1 MLNKLHRFIS
11 QNEMIQPG
19 DHVICAVSGGADSV
33 ALLFA
38 MYLLRDKLRIALEA
52 AHFNHNL
59 RGDESQRDEEFVR
72 QLCDR
77 LDIPLH
83 VGTGRIEAGKKGLE
97 AAARDVRYAYL
108 LSLGGKVATAHT
120 ANDNAETVLM
130 HLVRGTG
137 LRGLGGIAPVNG
149 RLLRPMLNVTRHEVM
164 AFLEEYHL
172 SYVEDSSNHTD
183 QFMRNRLRHSVMPL
197 LEAENP
203 RLAENLSAMAMRLR
217 KDDQLLEELAQDSAT
232 VNITELRALPESLRN
247 RVIVNFIK
255 NGGVSEP
262 EAEHIDAIGRL
273 IDSDRPSARVMLGN
287 GITLARRYDIIEFQE
302 SVEELGEIALPCP
315 GTIVLENIGVRIC
328 CEPAVCMIDTAD
340 AFTIIPEGQIV
351 IRSRQAGDRI
361 RLFAGTKDL
370 KKLFIDRKIP
380 AIRRTQIPVLS
391 DDTGV
396 LGVYSVGVSRERLAF
411 DENAVLIRFESI

>member
-1 MLNKLHRFIS
+1 MLNKLQGFIS
-11 QNEMIQPG
+11 QYKMIQPG
-19 DHVICAVSGGADSV
+19 DYVICAVSGGADSV

-38 MYLLRDKLRIALEA
+38 MFLLRKKLRISLAA
-52 AHFNHNL
+52 AHFNHQL
-59 RGDESQRDEEFVR
+59 RGEESQRDEEFVR

-77 LDIPLH
+77 FDIPLH
-83 VGTGRIEAGKKGLE
+83 VGVGQIKAGKKGLE
-97 AAARDVRYAYL
+97 AAARDARYSFL
-108 LSLGGKVATAHT
+108 MSLGGKVLTAHT

-164 AFLEEYHL
+164 AFLDEYHL
-172 SYVEDSSNHTD
+172 PCVEDSSNHTD

-232 VNITELRALPESLRN
+232 VNVTKLRALPESLRS
-247 RVIVNFIK
+247 RVIVNFLK
-255 NGGVSEP
+255 NGGVREP

-273 IDSDRPSARVMLGN
+273 IDSDKPSARIMLGN
-287 GITLARRYDIIEFQE
+287 GIKVARRYDTVEFQE
-302 SVEELGEIALPCP
+302 SVEELEEIALPCP

-328 CEPAVCMIDTAD
+328 CEPAVCVVDTAD
-340 AFTIIPEGQIV
+340 AFTIIPKGQIV

-361 RLFAGTKDL
+361 RLYAGTKDL

-380 AIRRTQIPVLS
+380 AIRRMQIPVLS
-391 DDTGV
+391 DDAGV
-396 LGVYSVGVSRERLAF
+396 LGVYGFGVSRERLAF
-411 DENAVLIRFESI
+411 DENAVLIRFETI

>member
-1 MLNKLHRFIS
+1 
-11 QNEMIQPG
+11 
-19 DHVICAVSGGADSV
+19 
-33 ALLFA
+33 
-38 MYLLRDKLRIALEA
+38 
-52 AHFNHNL
+52 
-59 RGDESQRDEEFVR
+59 
-72 QLCDR
+72 
-77 LDIPLH
+77 
-83 VGTGRIEAGKKGLE
+83 
-97 AAARDVRYAYL
+97 
-108 LSLGGKVATAHT
+108 
-120 ANDNAETVLM
+120 
-130 HLVRGTG
+130 
-137 LRGLGGIAPVNG
+137 
-149 RLLRPMLNVTRHEVM
+149 
-164 AFLEEYHL
+164 
-172 SYVEDSSNHTD
+172 
-183 QFMRNRLRHSVMPL
+183 MPL

-247 RVIVNFIK
+247 RVIVNFLK

-396 LGVYSVGVSRERLAF
+396 LGVYGVGVSRERLAF